1 MSVALAEFQRTK
13 ESWTMQSGNERQHGQ
28 SAEAANHRIWADI
41 EQIARR
47 VIHAA
52 NLAVMS
58 HAELDPFG
66 ERTSSETQT
75 EKKAG

>member
-1 MSVALAEFQRTK
+1 
-13 ESWTMQSGNERQHGQ
+13 MQSGREKQQGQ
-28 SAEAANHRIWADI
+28 SADTAETRTWADI

-47 VIHAA
+47 VIYAA

-58 HAELDPFG
+58 HAELDPFTD
-66 ERTSSETQT
+66 RNPSESRT